1 MDRVEG
7 AAAAVFSER
16 ESSRLEDIDNRYQI
30 IAMGAPRNTL
40 RVDIAEDID
49 NRYQMIALDTLYYKL
64 M

>member
-1 MDRVEG
+1 MKEQLPQ
-7 AAAAVFSER
+7 FSLR

-49 NRYQMIALDTLYYKL
+49 NRYQIIALDTLCIVYYKL
-64 M
+64 K